1 MIFIGRINYK
11 YYMEDL
17 FMSKYYSINKFS
29 KILGVSAQ
37 TLRNWDKKGKLH
49 PHHTSSNGYRYYSH
63 EQLNQV
69 MNVKPNL
76 DRIVIGYC
84 RVSSNKQKDD
94 LERQIENMKLYL
106 TAQGKPFEIIS
117 DIGSGINYKKK
128 GLKEL
133 MKRISQNKVDKVV
146 VFYKDRLLRF
156 GFELVEYIAS
166 LYDCDIEIIDH
177 TEKTEQQELVEDLVQ
192 IITVFSCKLQ
202 GKRANKARKL
212 VKELIDDGGEEDDKT
227 IRVMLIPNNK
237 QNTKLFRYAN
247 TARFAYNWALG
258 REKENYK
265 NGGKFLS
272 DSDLRKEFTQLK
284 KTEEYS
290 WLNEVS
296 NNVTKQAIKD
306 ACHAYKRFFK
316 GCSKFPKFK
325 SRKFSIPSFYQDNVK
340 IQFSD
345 THVKIEGFAASK
357 KEE

>member
-1 MIFIGRINYK
+1 
-11 YYMEDL
+11 MENL

-37 TLRNWDKKGKLH
+37 TLRNGDKKGKLH

-192 IITVFSCKLQ
+192 IITVFSCKSQ

-212 VKELIDDGGEEDDKT
+212 VKELIDDGGEEDDK
-227 IRVMLIPNNK
+227 NN
-237 QNTKLFRYAN
+237 
-247 TARFAYNWALG
+247 
-258 REKENYK
+258 
-265 NGGKFLS
+265 S
-272 DSDLRKEFTQLK
+272 S
-284 KTEEYS
+284 
-290 WLNEVS
+290 
-296 NNVTKQAIKD
+296 
-306 ACHAYKRFFK
+306 HAD
-316 GCSKFPKFK
+316 PK
-325 SRKFSIPSFYQDNVK
+325 
-340 IQFSD
+340 
-345 THVKIEGFAASK
+345 
-357 KEE
+357 